1 MASTYENN
9 LRLNEMGT
17 GDQSG
22 TWGQVTNTNLDLIG
36 EAFSYQTE
44 ATFDSDGNK
53 TATIGDGV
61 SDKYR
66 AMYIKVTSTTS
77 LSATRTLN
85 IAPNTVS
92 KMFIIENATTGG
104 QSISVSQGSGA
115 NVTIANGTAKVVFT
129 DGGGTGAIV
138 YDGFDKIDLGTNAKL
153 NGSTFV
159 TTASAD
165 TLTNKSIDSA
175 NNTITN
181 IVDAD
186 IKSDAA
192 IDASKIADGTISNA
206 EFQYLNGA
214 SSNIQSQLDGKGDIT
229 AVVAG
234 SNLTGGATSG
244 SATLAVASSPTF
256 SGTVSA
262 AAFNG
267 PISTTSTVQGN
278 LIHNSSSGFYGS
290 SSSTVNRAP
299 DVLKRDIRLAST
311 GGTVTG
317 YNWHVLGTNT
327 RSGFN
332 GTGTSGSYIYLPAG
346 TWYIT
351 GDCQLSRVASDTAD
365 TTYMWLATSTS
376 PNTHLIDGTGNAI
389 GDWSTTFFKAEST
402 VTLSSAA
409 YIGIRFYAAEA
420 VSYGYVSS
428 YYSNQYS
435 SFAHLAAWKMY

>member
-104 QSISVSQGSGA
+104 QSIAVSQGSGA

-153 NGSTFV
+153 NGNTFV
-159 TTASAD
+159 TTSSSD

-181 IVDAD
+181 IVNAD

-256 SGTVSA
+256 GGTVTA
-262 AAFNG
+262 AAFSG

-278 LIHNSSSGFYGS
+278 LIHNSSSGLYGA

-365 TTYMWLATSTS
+365 TTYMFLATSTS
-376 PNTHLIDGTGNAI
+376 PNSHLIDGTGNAI
-389 GDWSTTFFKAEST
+389 GDWSTTFFKAEGT

-409 YIGIRFYAAEA
+409 YIGIRFYAAES

>member
-104 QSISVSQGSGA
+104 QSIAVSQGSGA

-153 NGSTFV
+153 NGNTFV
-159 TTASAD
+159 TTSSSD

-181 IVDAD
+181 IVNAD

-192 IDASKIADGTISNA
+192 IDATKIADGTISNA

-256 SGTVSA
+256 GGTVTA
-262 AAFNG
+262 AAFSG

-278 LIHNSSSGFYGS
+278 LIHNSSSGLYGA

-365 TTYMWLATSTS
+365 TTYMFLATSTS
-376 PNTHLIDGTGNAI
+376 PNSHLIDGTGNAI
-389 GDWSTTFFKAEST
+389 GDWSTTFFKAEGT

-409 YIGIRFYAAEA
+409 YIGIRFYAAES